1 MHQVNAHIWYVVF
14 GLFCWF
20 WNQQSIAQ
28 HNQKL
33 DSLLNVYQHQP
44 DSENKIGTVS
54 HLFNAMIYTN
64 PEEAFD
70 YAIEEIQLSEK
81 FEKPRGYGMGHY
93 HLSTYY
99 AIKNNS
105 DSVIY
110 HLQKALEAFKKAG
123 SEDSQALVL
132 SSLAFNQYDQ
142 GNLYKAISLTDSAIA
157 VFDRMNEE
165 YKAAVMHGLKAEIL
179 SDQGKYLLAYKEAR
193 ESYQVIDT
201 LNKPIR
207 RAEALNRLANIE
219 TRLGNYHSAQEHHL
233 ITVPIYKKYLDSLTL
248 PVVYNNIGENYH
260 RLQKS
265 DSAKWYFT
273 KAHAL
278 ATKFERA
285 REVGNAL
292 LNLAII
298 HKEDNEPDSA
308 LIKLNEALTIFRN
321 INYKKEIALVNSRI
335 GQVYLQLEEHDN
347 ALKALNQCVAK
358 FETIGAINEL
368 KEALKIRS
376 ALYEKQ
382 GLISNAL
389 EDYQRFHSLSDS
401 VYNIEKSR
409 QIEDLRALY
418 LTEKKEQEIL
428 RQANEIRL
436 LSQKAKINQ
445 LKASLSITG
454 LVLALFL
461 IGGTILFYRQR
472 VKQNKLENEKVTAEL
487 EFKRKELT
495 ANALHLAG
503 KNRLLETLMEQ
514 VKTMQ
519 EKQNGTSGF
528 NELLHTIKF
537 NLQDENNWNNF
548 KMYFEAVHK
557 DFNTKIK
564 EKYPNLT
571 ANELRLIAL
580 LKMNLSSKEIAN
592 ILNVSGEGVKKARY
606 RLRKKMEI
614 TSDDSLQD
622 QILSM

>member
-1 MHQVNAHIWYVVF
+1 MYQVHAHFWYVVF
-14 GLFCWF
+14 GILCLF
-20 WNQQSIAQ
+20 WNQQIIAQ

-33 DSLLNVYQHQP
+33 DSLLDVYSQQP
-44 DSENKIGTVS
+44 DSEEKIGTVS
-54 HLFNAMIYTN
+54 HLFNAVIYTN
-64 PEEAFD
+64 PEEAYN
-70 YAIEEIQLSEK
+70 YAIEEIRLSKK
-81 FEKPRGYGMGHY
+81 FNKPRGFGMGHY

-105 DSVIY
+105 DAVKY
-110 HLQKALEAFKKAG
+110 HLQEALEAFKKAE

-132 SSLAFNQYDQ
+132 SSLAFHQYDQ
-142 GNLYKAISLTDSAIA
+142 GNLHKAIILTDSAIA

-179 SDQGKYLLAYKEAR
+179 SDQGKYLIAYEEAR
-193 ESYQVIDT
+193 KSYQVIDN

-207 RAEALNRLANIE
+207 RAEALNQLANIE
-219 TRLGNYHSAQEHHL
+219 TRLGNYHSALDHHL
-233 ITVPIYKKYLDSLTL
+233 ETVPIYEKYLDSLTL
-248 PVVYNNIGENYH
+248 PLVYNNIGENYF
-260 RLQKS
+260 RLHKS

-278 ATKFERA
+278 ATKFELA

-292 LNLAII
+292 VNLAVI
-298 HKEDNEPDSA
+298 HKKDNEPDSA
-308 LIKLNEALTIFRN
+308 LIKLNKALTIFSN
-321 INYKKEIALVNSRI
+321 INYKKEIALVYSKL
-335 GQVYLQLEEHDN
+335 GQVYLQLGEHDN
-347 ALKALNQCVAK
+347 AMNALNQSVEI
-358 FETIGAINEL
+358 FESIGAINEL
-368 KEALKIRS
+368 KEAIKLRS

-382 GLISNAL
+382 GFVSNAL

-409 QIEDLRALY
+409 QIEDLRALHI
-418 LTEKKEQEIL
+418 TEKKEQEIL

-445 LKASLSITG
+445 LKASLSIAG
-454 LVLALFL
+454 LGLALFL
-461 IGGTILFYRQR
+461 IGATIYFYKQR
-472 VKQNKLENEKVTAEL
+472 AKQNKLENEKVTSEL

-514 VKTMQ
+514 VKTLQ
-519 EKQNGTSGF
+519 EKQNGKTDF
-528 NELLHTIKF
+528 NQLLHTIKF

-548 KMYFEAVHK
+548 KMHFEAVHK
-557 DFNTKIK
+557 DFNTRIK
-564 EKYPNLT
+564 EQYPNLT

-592 ILNVSGEGVKKARY
+592 ILNVSSEGIKKARY

-614 TSDDSLQD
+614 SSDESLQD